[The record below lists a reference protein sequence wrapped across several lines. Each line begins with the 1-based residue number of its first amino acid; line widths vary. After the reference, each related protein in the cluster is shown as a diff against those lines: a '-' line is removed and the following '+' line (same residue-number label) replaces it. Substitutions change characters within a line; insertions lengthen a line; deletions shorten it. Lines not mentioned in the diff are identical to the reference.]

1 MATIQMPVKSKCG
14 PPIKLLPTFT
24 VAEVTKAMAAIRNIA
39 LWKSA
44 GIRSFSAIRCQIQ
57 RVLGQLPATDW
68 GLASPMELPAGR
80 RDAQNACMAVGGNG
94 NGQAP
99 EPPLRVESR
108 EELVYLL
115 GEACELEHGLL
126 CEYMYAQFSLKRSV
140 EEGVTPEQLARIQA
154 WELTLIDVIKQEM
167 LHLALATN
175 ILTAIGAAPHFERPN
190 FPILS
195 RWYPPDVQIALVP
208 FGERALRHFM
218 FLERPEGMALHDAEG
233 FGAVGHMRPPSNDDP
248 QITGGAEEWHPVGHL
263 YRGIERGLAHLVD
276 RYGEA
281 DVFIGPPRAQ
291 ATTQI
296 FEWPELTAG
305 TNLASASSA
314 IEIIVE
320 QGEGA
325 RGDWVNS
332 HFGKFVGILED
343 YLAIRRADPTF
354 EPARPVIPV
363 FLREPPD
370 VDQVT
375 LIEDPLTKRV
385 ADVFNAAYEVILQVQ
400 SRYFVHHGE
409 TPDELETLAKTA
421 KHLMN
426 WVMRNLGPMMTALPV
441 GAQHSGQTA
450 GPAFEIVRPAFFVL
464 PHRDA
469 AWKILRERFET
480 LAKVS
485 LKLADEPGLSGMKQI
500 ATNFQGFAG
509 DLDRQLKIR
518 AGSKTE
524 SARSLPGG

>member
-1 MATIQMPVKSKCG
+1 MP
-14 PPIKLLPTFT
+14 
-24 VAEVTKAMAAIRNIA
+24 
-39 LWKSA
+39 
-44 GIRSFSAIRCQIQ
+44 
-57 RVLGQLPATDW
+57 
-68 GLASPMELPAGR
+68 ASGA
-80 RDAQNACMAVGGNG
+80 DAQNAGMAVGGNG

-99 EPPLRVESR
+99 EPPLQVESR

-126 CEYMYAQFSLKRSV
+126 CEYLYAQFSLKRSV
-140 EEGVTPEQLARIQA
+140 QEGVTPEQLARIQA
-154 WELTLIDVIKQEM
+154 WELTIIDVIKQEM

-175 ILTAIGAAPHFERPN
+175 ILTALGAAPHFERPN

-195 RWYPPDVQIALVP
+195 HWYPPDVQIALVP

-218 FLERPEGMALHDAEG
+218 FLERPEGMSLRDAEG
-233 FGAVGHMRPPSNDDP
+233 FGAVGHMRPLSNDDP
-248 QITGGAEEWHPVGHL
+248 QLTGGAEEWHTVGHL

-276 RYGEA
+276 RYGES
-281 DVFIGPPRAQ
+281 DVFIGPPQAQ
-291 ATTQI
+291 ATTQV
-296 FEWPELTAG
+296 FEWPELTAV

-343 YLAIRRADPTF
+343 YLALRRADATF

-370 VDQVT
+370 VDLVT
-375 LIEDPLTKRV
+375 LIEDPLTRRV
-385 ADVFNAAYEVILQVQ
+385 ADVFNATYEVTLQVQ

-441 GAQHSGQTA
+441 GPQHPGQTA

-480 LAKVS
+480 LADVS
-485 LKLADEPGLSGMKQI
+485 LKLADEPGLSGMNQI
-500 ATNFQGFAG
+500 ATNFEGFAS
-509 DLDRQLKIR
+509 DLARHLQAR
-518 AGSKTE
+518 AAAAPPVTR
-524 SARSLPGG
+524 A

>member
-1 MATIQMPVKSKCG
+1 MLGSR
-14 PPIKLLPTFT
+14 PP
-24 VAEVTKAMAAIRNIA
+24 NG
-39 LWKSA
+39 S
-44 GIRSFSAIRCQIQ
+44 
-57 RVLGQLPATDW
+57 
-68 GLASPMELPAGR
+68 LA
-80 RDAQNACMAVGGNG
+80 
-94 NGQAP
+94 

-126 CEYMYAQFSLKRSV
+126 CEYLYAQFSLKRSV
-140 EEGVTPEQLARIQA
+140 QEGVTPEQLARIQA
-154 WELTLIDVIKQEM
+154 WELTLSDVIKQEM

-218 FLERPEGMALHDAEG
+218 FLERPEGMSLRDAEG
-233 FGAVGHMRPPSNDDP
+233 FGAVGHMRPLSNDDP
-248 QITGGAEEWHPVGHL
+248 QLTGGAEEWHTVGHL

-276 RYGEA
+276 RYGESE
-281 DVFIGPPRAQ
+281 VFIGPPSAQ
-291 ATTQI
+291 ATTQV
-296 FEWPELTAG
+296 FEWPELTAV
-305 TNLASASSA
+305 TSLASASSA

-343 YLAIRRADPTF
+343 YLAVRRADPIF

-370 VDQVT
+370 VDLVT
-375 LIEDPLTKRV
+375 LIEDPLTRRV
-385 ADVFNAAYEVILQVQ
+385 ADVFNAVYEVVLQLQ
-400 SRYFVHHGE
+400 SRYFVHQGE
-409 TPDELETLAKTA
+409 TPEELETLAKTV

-426 WVMRNLGPMMTALPV
+426 WVMRQLGPVLTSLPV
-441 GAQHSGQTA
+441 GPQLPGRTA

-464 PHRDA
+464 PHREA
-469 AWKILRERFET
+469 AWKILRERLAT
-480 LAKVS
+480 LSGVAAE
-485 LKLADEPGLSGMKQI
+485 LADAPGLGALTALSG
-500 ATNFQGFAG
+500 NLDGFAR
-509 DLDRQLKIR
+509 DLGGHLDAR
-518 AGSKTE
+518 AAQAPATVSPT
-524 SARSLPGG
+524 